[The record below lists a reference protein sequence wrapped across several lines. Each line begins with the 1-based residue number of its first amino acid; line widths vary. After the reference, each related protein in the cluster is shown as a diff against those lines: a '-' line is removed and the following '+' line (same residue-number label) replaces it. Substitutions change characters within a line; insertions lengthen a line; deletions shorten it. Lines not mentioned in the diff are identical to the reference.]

1 LGGGDGKQRK
11 IPFVQAFFI
20 VGRPSGVAGV
30 CAPPALALG
39 LKSAIAEH

>member
-1 LGGGDGKQRK
+1 MGKQPK

-20 VGRPSGVAGV
+20 VGRQSGVAGD

-39 LKSAIAEH
+39 LESAIAEH